1 MAAKGACHQPGRRR
15 QQAGARAE
23 AAGERD
29 IKHKA
34 HSQQTRVRM
43 QGIANNA
50 INKLHEEGLSNAIK
64 WCRSGF
70 GLAVA
75 VSLASGSGSAPR
87 LSWPVCT
94 SW

>member
-1 MAAKGACHQPGRRR
+1 
-15 QQAGARAE
+15 
-23 AAGERD
+23 
-29 IKHKA
+29 
-34 HSQQTRVRM
+34 M